1 MSRSGYRGG
10 VKALGI
16 VAVGVVGAAGGYL
29 VGARREQLVAAV
41 ACYRRSSEQPKV
53 RGWDDETE
61 FEHLVEREQAERHR
75 VAEEIRTHPLRER
88 DSGQLD
94 DEDAEALASRP
105 PTRAE
110 PDDFF
115 RQQTPRAW

>member
-1 MSRSGYRGG
+1 MS
-10 VKALGI
+10 VKRFGMF
-16 VAVGVVGAAGGYL
+16 AVGVVGAAAGYVL
-29 VGARREQLVAAV
+29 GSRRDQFVAAV
-41 ACYRRSSEQPKV
+41 EAYRRSEPRV

-61 FEHLVEREQAERHR
+61 FEHLVGVEQAERHR

-88 DSGQLD
+88 ERGRLD

-105 PTRAE
+105 PARAE

-115 RQQTPRAW
+115 RPHTPRAL